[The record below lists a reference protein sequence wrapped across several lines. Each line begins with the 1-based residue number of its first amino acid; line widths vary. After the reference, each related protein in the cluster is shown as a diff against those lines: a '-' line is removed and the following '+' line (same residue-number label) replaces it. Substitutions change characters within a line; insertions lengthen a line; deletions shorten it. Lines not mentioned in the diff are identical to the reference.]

1 MLPGSPEKPSFPLN
15 ILADFAGGGMMCVLG
30 ILLALFERATKSG
43 KGQVVDVDMV
53 WGTTSFTSSLALTPS
68 QQVSRA
74 RYVSL
79 FPLVHAS
86 QGSGSQM
93 FSRPRGQNLL
103 DGGAPFYDVYTCSDG
118 LWMSV
123 GCIEPQF
130 FRTFINRFTEG
141 LGPDF
146 SLEWQPSPETQMN
159 RGEWPKLRKFLTDG
173 FRSKTRDYWTHVFQG
188 KRDRKSVV

>member
-1 MLPGSPEKPSFPLN
+1 MLPGLPEKPSFPLN

-86 QGSGSQM
+86 
-93 FSRPRGQNLL
+93 
-103 DGGAPFYDVYTCSDG
+103 
-118 LWMSV
+118 
-123 GCIEPQF
+123 
-130 FRTFINRFTEG
+130 
-141 LGPDF
+141 
-146 SLEWQPSPETQMN
+146 
-159 RGEWPKLRKFLTDG
+159 
-173 FRSKTRDYWTHVFQG
+173 
-188 KRDRKSVV
+188 